1 MLCVSLVIKRP
12 YLLKRHFLECP
23 DLVELLFDLG
33 PKTLQ
38 WVLGR
43 GDPRGEPEISEIS
56 EISEKVGGRVGLHAV
71 R

>member
-23 DLVELLFDLG
+23 DLIELLSDLG
-33 PKTLQ
+33 PETLQ
-38 WVLGR
+38 RVLG
-43 GDPRGEPEISEIS
+43 DPQGEPEIGGIGGIGE
-56 EISEKVGGRVGLHAV
+56 EVGGRVGVHAA